1 MRLSHK
7 RKIKEKKQGKNFK
20 CFVMATGKSSIFSF
34 GKSSRKNISHRY
46 IIGSSREG
54 KVGILVRKHGHYYVI
69 TNGKSKLTG
78 SPTFENPIEAR
89 DVESNKVVRLYFNEK
104 GDLVGKN
111 N

>member
-46 IIGSSREG
+46 VIGSSREG
-54 KVGILVRKHGHYYVI
+54 KVGILVRKHGDYYVI

-78 SPTFENPIEAR
+78 SPTFDNPVKAR
-89 DVESNKVVRLYFNEK
+89 DIESGESVELYFNDK
-104 GDLVGKN
+104 NVLVSK
-111 N
+111 